1 MLKIP
6 VELRGRNAIHENFG
20 GVISLIQTTSLGKK
34 KSLDWMFLHIFEHPS
49 IQRAPQLAQ
58 HSKM

>member
-34 KSLDWMFLHIFEHPS
+34 KIFGLDVPPYF
-49 IQRAPQLAQ
+49 
-58 HSKM
+58 